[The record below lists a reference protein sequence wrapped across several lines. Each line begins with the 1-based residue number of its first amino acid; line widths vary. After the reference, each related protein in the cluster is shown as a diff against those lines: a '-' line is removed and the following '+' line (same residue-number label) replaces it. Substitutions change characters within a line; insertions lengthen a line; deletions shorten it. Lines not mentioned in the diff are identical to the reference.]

1 MFVKKY
7 ILASNTPFATPYY
20 VITGQLPGPV
30 FMVVSGIHG
39 NEIGSIRAAQELVNM
54 LMRRE
59 LSIQKGTLII
69 VPLVNEKAYRKR
81 SRGVP
86 DLNRTFP
93 RKSNTSARHP
103 LAAALFQVI
112 QRYRPAWYLD
122 LHEANG
128 LSQRN
133 AKRLGQTLI
142 IQPGSRGVPIVR
154 HIIKN
159 INSSIT
165 NPAYRFNI
173 RLRELPGSSR
183 TAVARIIGAKAVTVE
198 TCWSLEHA
206 LRVEYQKDI
215 VFRFLRKAE
224 LIS

>member
-7 ILASNTPFATPYY
+7 ILASATPFATPYY
-20 VITGQLPGPV
+20 VFTGQQPGPV

-39 NEIGSIRAAQELVNM
+39 NETGSIRAAQQLVNM
-54 LMRRE
+54 LIRRA

-69 VPLVNEKAYRKR
+69 VPLVNIKAYCKR

-93 RKSNTSARHP
+93 CKRNTAARHP
-103 LAAALFQVI
+103 LAAALFQLI

-128 LSQRN
+128 LSQQN

-154 HIIKN
+154 QIIKS
-159 INSSIT
+159 INSSIP
-165 NPAYRFNI
+165 NSSYRFNI

-183 TAVARIIGAKAVTVE
+183 KAAARIIGAIAVTVE
-198 TCWSLEHA
+198 TCWSLD
-206 LRVEYQKDI
+206 RVMRIKYQKNI
-215 VFRFLRKAE
+215 VCRFLRTAG
-224 LIS
+224 LMN